1 MALTGDG
8 TVLADNRQAKDFWG
22 WWFVKGIIWSHLC
35 KSWYV
40 IYLWFSRSS
49 NRFQLV
55 QWIQSD
61 TVPGTLWISNLWD
74 DVGWMF
80 PHSRWIGTSTRVAR
94 EWSLR
99 CNRSQMPSAQEAS
112 VMVEEWNQR
121 LCKEEFVLN
130 AGDVAV
136 MKGGKLTDHPCCLEF
151 MEGMCRGEML
161 STIFW
166 DMWISFVFL
175 WQFSKAY
182 IAPPT
187 PRAKIR
193 SPCGCWS
200 MWIVSPRTSCS
211 SSLIWTLE
219 KANCQFMGS
228 CYCQASCRMI
238 FLWTRS
244 LRSMNWQFIW
254 LL

>member
-1 MALTGDG
+1 MEWTLLRWRSRSTRTGPAPSSMMTWWRFVWPWHWLVMARCWRTIVRPKISG
-8 TVLADNRQAKDFWG
+8 G

-99 CNRSQMPSAQEAS
+99 CNRSQMPAPRRHLSWSRNGISAFVRRS
-112 VMVEEWNQR
+112 SCWMRVM
-121 LCKEEFVLN
+121 
-130 AGDVAV
+130 
-136 MKGGKLTDHPCCLEF
+136 
-151 MEGMCRGEML
+151 
-161 STIFW
+161 
-166 DMWISFVFL
+166 
-175 WQFSKAY
+175 
-182 IAPPT
+182 
-187 PRAKIR
+187 
-193 SPCGCWS
+193 
-200 MWIVSPRTSCS
+200 
-211 SSLIWTLE
+211 
-219 KANCQFMGS
+219 
-228 CYCQASCRMI
+228 
-238 FLWTRS
+238 
-244 LRSMNWQFIW
+244 W
-254 LL
+254 L